1 MYPTDRSDLTMKA
14 KKIAYI
20 LLVIGTALLIP
31 TVILAVHSDSPAS
44 TALLVLS
51 ILTNAAAVNIL
62 ILGAQHKRR
71 AAKLRR
77 ESQSKT
83 DRGDDYVQNKDR
95 NSRGH

>member
-1 MYPTDRSDLTMKA
+1 MKA